1 MQKTV
6 SATPLDAVKVEQ
18 RPDGQAD
25 VWLRKD
31 IVEETVEPM
40 DGSGPYTRY
49 TANEVHLVRAITQ
62 EEAEDSFDELWDEA
76 VAAETPQ
83 DERISALEVIAKTF
97 TASAPQLA
105 QMRTAAMLSVQSMS
119 TTLTD
124 SQVAGVSSFL
134 REWREGASFAA
145 KEPFTHEGRTYR
157 ASRAFTGQ
165 AQYEPGG
172 AGLESLFYEIEIA
185 PDGIIVWKTPLGGHD
200 APGYGEKRHY
210 PDADG
215 PVYVSKRDGNTSVPG
230 TDEWWV
236 LEE

>member
-6 SATPLDAVKVEQ
+6 SATPLEAVKIEQ

-25 VWLRKD
+25 VWLRKN
-31 IVEETVEPM
+31 IQQEEVTPGDGGEPH
-40 DGSGPYTRY
+40 TQY
-49 TANEVHLVRAITQ
+49 TADEAHLVKTITQ
-62 EEAEDSFDELWDEA
+62 EEADESFDELWDEA

-83 DERISALEVIAKTF
+83 DERIKALEAITKTMG
-97 TASAPQLA
+97 AVAPQLT
-105 QMRTAAMLSVQSMS
+105 QIRTAAMLSIQSMA

-124 SQVAGVSSFL
+124 SQVAGVSSLL
-134 REWREGASFAA
+134 REWGVGASFAA
-145 KEPFTHEGRTYR
+145 KEPFKHKGRAYR
-157 ASRAFTGQ
+157 ASQAFTGQ

-185 PDGIIVWKTPLGGHD
+185 SDGVIVWRAPTGGHD
-200 APGYGEKRHY
+200 APGYGEKRHC

-215 PVYVSKRDGNTSVPG
+215 PVYVSKRNGNTSVPG

-236 LEE
+236 LAE

>member
-25 VWLRKD
+25 IWLRKN
-31 IVEETVEPM
+31 IQQEEVTPE
-40 DGSGPYTRY
+40 DGGEPYTQY
-49 TANEVHLVRAITQ
+49 TADEAHIVKAMTQ
-62 EEAEDSFDELWDEA
+62 EEAEAAFDELWDEA
-76 VAAETPQ
+76 VAAEIPQ
-83 DERISALEVIAKTF
+83 DERIAALEVIAKTF

-105 QMRTAAMLSVQSMS
+105 QMRTAAMLSVQSMA

-157 ASRAFTGQ
+157 ASQAFTGQ

>member
-76 VAAETPQ
+76 VAAEIPQ

-105 QMRTAAMLSVQSMS
+105 QMRTAAMLSVQSMA

-157 ASRAFTGQ
+157 ASQAFTGQ

>member
-105 QMRTAAMLSVQSMS
+105 QMRTAAMLSVQSMA

-157 ASRAFTGQ
+157 ASQASTGQ

>member
-1 MQKTV
+1 MQLTT

-25 VWLRKD
+25 VWLRKN
-31 IVEETVEPM
+31 ITEQTVEPA
-40 DGSGPYTRY
+40 DGGVPCAQY
-49 TANEVHLVRAITQ
+49 TADEVHLVKTITQ
-62 EEAEDSFDELWDEA
+62 EEADESFDELWDEA

-83 DERISALEVIAKTF
+83 DERIKALEAITKTMG
-97 TASAPQLA
+97 AVAPQLT
-105 QMRTAAMLSVQSMS
+105 QIRTAAMLSIQSMA

-124 SQVAGVSSFL
+124 SQVAGVSSLL
-134 REWREGASFAA
+134 REWGVGASFAA
-145 KEPFTHEGRTYR
+145 KEPFKHKGRAYR
-157 ASRAFTGQ
+157 ASQAFTGQ

-185 PDGIIVWKTPLGGHD
+185 SDGVIVWRAPTGGHD

-215 PVYVSKRDGNTSVPG
+215 PVYVSKRNGNTSVPG
-230 TDEWWV
+230 TGEWWV
-236 LEE
+236 LAE

>member
-31 IVEETVEPM
+31 IVEETIEPM
-40 DGSGPYTRY
+40 DGSGPYTQY

-105 QMRTAAMLSVQSMS
+105 QMRAAAMLSVQSMA

-157 ASRAFTGQ
+157 ASQAFTGQ

-236 LEE
+236 LAE